1 MAKYI
6 KPLNNKQSIKNDNIN
21 LFFADFE
28 TVIHNNQHY
37 VTCYSFTYYVKKTQ
51 EFKTNT
57 CVIDVSKS
65 TFNIE
70 DDSFN
75 LIKLFLESIVKLSKK
90 SPTNII
96 YFHNLG
102 KFDSMFLVNFFIK
115 NNQLNRYYY
124 T

>member
-6 KPLNNKQSIKNDNIN
+6 KSLNNNKQSIKNNNIN

-51 EFKTNT
+51 KFKTNT
-57 CVIDVSKS
+57 CVIDVFKS
-65 TFNIE
+65 NFNIE
-70 DDSFN
+70 NGSFN
-75 LIKLFLESIVKLSKK
+75 LIKLFLESIIKLSNK
-90 SPTNII
+90 STTNII

-102 KFDSMFLVNFFIK
+102 KFDEIFSPG
-115 NNQLNRYYY
+115 
-124 T
+124 